1 MLWVVA
7 SKSIVRAALPPMTIS
22 LTDGSLGSPQRRALW
37 LRDALEAE
45 VNHEPR
51 RLTGEERFDVAIVGG
66 GFTGMWTA
74 LELIKRAPGT
84 RIALLEADI
93 CGAGASGRNGGFA
106 MNWWAKFASLEQ
118 LCGTEAALELCQR
131 SAAAVA
137 QIGSFCA
144 EHGIA
149 DAFKQDGWLW
159 AATNK
164 AQLGA
169 WENDV
174 ASIERAG
181 AHPFKQL
188 DAAEAAALGGSPQH
202 LGGVFDGSTAAVQ
215 PAMIARALREALVGA
230 RVEVY
235 EQSPA
240 LSISGGRISSP
251 QGTLDADQV
260 VLALNAWSAQI
271 PELSRGLVVVAS
283 DILVTD
289 PIPDGVG
296 PLNQVTISDSRRLVN
311 YYRRTPDRRMM
322 FGRGGGTLAYRR
334 RITPDFDRP
343 GPRTDGVTE
352 QLWRIY
358 PALRKTLIAE
368 TWSGPIDYSLSG
380 LPFIVRLREM
390 PNVIA
395 AAGFSGDGVGPSR
408 LVGELL
414 AQIVSEGGDAGL
426 PKALTTVPRKRL
438 PPEPIR
444 YVGGRTV
451 RAATAIR
458 ERAEDNGHRASILIR
473 ALASLDPTSG
483 GHAH

>member
-1 MLWVVA
+1 
-7 SKSIVRAALPPMTIS
+7 MTIS

-74 LELIKRAPGT
+74 RELIKRAPGT

-240 LSISGGRISSP
+240 LSISGRRISSP
-251 QGTLDADQV
+251 QGTLVADQV

-271 PELSRGLVVVAS
+271 PELSRGFVVVAS

-358 PALRKTLIAE
+358 PELRQTLIAE

-380 LPFIVRLREM
+380 LPFMLTSPADPTGNSE
-390 PNVIA
+390 IA
-395 AAGFSGDGVGPSR
+395 AALRRARRP
-408 LVGELL
+408 
-414 AQIVSEGGDAGL
+414 
-426 PKALTTVPRKRL
+426 
-438 PPEPIR
+438 
-444 YVGGRTV
+444 V
-451 RAATAIR
+451 RARRRVIHRIVAYRNGAKAIR
-458 ERAEDNGHRASILIR
+458 EAPTSVA
-473 ALASLDPTSG
+473 ALAREGRATSCPGSARRCRRRSWRCRRPARSRRSSSCG
-483 GHAH
+483 GSSRPAWWR

>member
-7 SKSIVRAALPPMTIS
+7 SKSIVRAALPPITIS
-22 LTDGSLGSPQRRALW
+22 LTDGRLGSPQRRALW
-37 LRDALEAE
+37 LRDALERE
-45 VNHEPR
+45 VNTEPR
-51 RLTGEERFDVAIVGG
+51 RLTGEARVDVAIVGG

-74 LELIKRAPGT
+74 FELIKRTPGT
-84 RIALLEADI
+84 RIALLETDI

-118 LCGTEAALELCQR
+118 LCGAETALELCQR
-131 SAAAVA
+131 SAAAVDA
-137 QIGSFCA
+137 IGRFCA
-144 EHGIA
+144 EHEIS

-169 WENDV
+169 WEQDV

-181 AHPFKQL
+181 ARPFKQL
-188 DAAEAAALGGSPQH
+188 DAGQAAALGGSAQH
-202 LGGVFDGSTAAVQ
+202 LGGVFDASAAAVQ
-215 PAMIARALREALVGA
+215 PALIARALRAALSDSGVS
-230 RVEVY
+230 VY

-240 LSISGGRISSP
+240 LTISGGRISTP
-251 QGTLDADQV
+251 QGTLIADQV

-283 DILVTD
+283 DIVVTEA
-289 PIPDGVG
+289 IPQSAG
-296 PLNQVTISDSRRLVN
+296 PQTQVTISDSRRLVN
-311 YYRRTPDRRMM
+311 YYRRTADGRMM

-358 PALRKTLIAE
+358 PELRKTLIAE
-368 TWSGPIDYSLSG
+368 AWSGPIDYSLSG
-380 LPFIVRLREM
+380 LPFIVRLREA

-426 PKALTTVPRKRL
+426 PEALRTVPRKLL

-458 ERAEDNGHRASILIR
+458 ERAEDNGHRASILMR

-483 GHAH
+483 GHPR

>member
-1 MLWVVA
+1 
-7 SKSIVRAALPPMTIS
+7 LPPITIS
-22 LTDGSLGSPQRRALW
+22 LTGGSLGSAQHRALW
-37 LRDALEAE
+37 LRDALERE
-45 VNHEPR
+45 VNNEPR
-51 RLTGEERFDVAIVGG
+51 RLTGSEQVDVAIIGG
-66 GFTGMWTA
+66 GFTGLWTA
-74 LELIKRAPGT
+74 WELLTRAPGT
-84 RIALLEADI
+84 RIAVVEADI

-118 LCGTEAALELCQR
+118 LCGTDAALALCQR

-137 QIGSFCA
+137 EIGRFCA
-144 EHGIA
+144 EHGIS

-169 WENDV
+169 WEQDL

-188 DAAEAAALGGSPQH
+188 DAAQAAALGGSPQH
-202 LGGVFDGSTAAVQ
+202 LGGVFDDSTAAVQ
-215 PAMIARALREALVGA
+215 PAVIARALSAALADAGVT
-230 RVEVY
+230 VY

-240 LSISGGRISSP
+240 LTISGGRISTP
-251 QGTLDADQV
+251 QGTLIAEQI
-260 VLALNAWSAQI
+260 VLTLNAWSAQI
-271 PELSRGLVVVAS
+271 PEISRGLVVVAS
-283 DILVTD
+283 DIVVTD
-289 PIPDGVG
+289 PIPQSAG
-296 PLNQVTISDSRRLVN
+296 PQTQVTISDSRRLVN
-311 YYRRTPDRRMM
+311 YYRRTADGRMM

-343 GPRTDGVTE
+343 GPRTAGVTE

-358 PALRKTLIAE
+358 PELRKTLIAE

-380 LPFIVRLREM
+380 LPFIARLHGA
-390 PNVIA
+390 PGVIA

-414 AQIVSEGGDAGL
+414 AQIVCEGGDAGL
-426 PKALTTVPRKRL
+426 PKALTTVPRKWL

-483 GHAH
+483 GHAR